1 MTDSTTADSI
11 HTFTGQFELRNWRE
25 ARRIETPSGTI
36 AGELAGALVS
46 SQVASLTLAVG
57 KPVPARPYETRIEG
71 SLCADET
78 SLPIN
83 LSLDRAD
90 RASGPLKVR
99 EHSLWLG
106 LELRRNRVTATLF
119 ARTRDDLP
127 VEVQDFLFYRVGT
140 KMPARRA
147 PEKAPAPIAAPK
159 VAVQNPAT
167 PTATPQPDPTAR
179 LAAEWTQKL
188 RNTLL
193 SHAENDFQSD
203 YGSSTYIE
211 RRVALR
217 LFDSR
222 FVLERSTLTRVSFA
236 GMTSS
241 TPSRSRL
248 TGTWTILVA
257 RASRVRLQ
265 LTSTEG
271 EQLTY
276 LLGAGGSE
284 SLLVD
289 GAPWRWS
296 R

>member
-1 MTDSTTADSI
+1 MTDSTAVESI
-11 HTFTGQFELRNWRE
+11 HTFTGQFELRNWRQ

-46 SQVASLTLAVG
+46 CQAAVLTLAVG
-57 KPVPARPYETRIEG
+57 KPVPARPYETPIEG
-71 SLCADET
+71 NLRADET
-78 SLPIN
+78 SLPFN

-90 RASGPLKVR
+90 RASGLLKVC
-99 EHSLWLG
+99 EHSLWFK
-106 LELRRNRVTATLF
+106 LELRGNRITATLF
-119 ARTRDDLP
+119 ARTRNDLP

-140 KMPARRA
+140 KMPTRRA
-147 PEKAPAPIAAPK
+147 PEKAPAPIAVPK
-159 VAVQNPAT
+159 VAAQT
-167 PTATPQPDPTAR
+167 PTTPVATPQTDPTAQ
-179 LAAEWTQKL
+179 LAAEWTLKL
-188 RNTLL
+188 RNTQL
-193 SHAENDFQSD
+193 SHAANDFQSD

-211 RRVALR
+211 RRIVLR

-222 FVLERSTLTRVSFA
+222 FVLDRSTLTRVSLR

-248 TGTWTILVA
+248 TGTWTIFVA
-257 RASRVRLQ
+257 GASRVRLQ

-276 LLGAGGSE
+276 LLGAGGSD
-284 SLLVD
+284 SLVVD
-289 GAPWRWS
+289 GTPWRWS